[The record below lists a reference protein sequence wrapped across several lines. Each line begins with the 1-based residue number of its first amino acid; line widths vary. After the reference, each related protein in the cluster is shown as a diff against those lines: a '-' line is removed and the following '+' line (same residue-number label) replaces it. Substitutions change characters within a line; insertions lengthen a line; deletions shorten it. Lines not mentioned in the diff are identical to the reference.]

1 MIHSLKS
8 EEAVRFSPRAF
19 LALSCRSRLKSEES
33 VRFSPPPQPSPAS
46 GRGSHPS
53 CKYLRR
59 EEAKLPLPLAGE
71 GWGGGEKLC
80 VLFAF
85 ALQVLATPAFAQNA
99 PQVLAPPIVEP
110 IPPPIPVLEPRPFAW
125 RELAFDGPNS
135 IKIYDG
141 DAVNQ
146 DGQPVR
152 AWYAAID
159 YNDEALQARAI
170 LSHAKLGREP
180 ASALAQKNAA
190 LLAIN
195 GGYFDVKSVPSKTYS
210 LVLSE
215 GQILATNIIAATR
228 PNGRF
233 LLTRGAFG
241 IRADRTFDIA
251 WVAHFDNRIVA
262 FQTPTPNTY
271 AKPAPA
277 PRAEDGRVWDAMEAI
292 GGAPILIKDGEIRIS
307 NEAEAIPLDMTTVRH
322 PRTAIGWSGGR
333 RLTFFVCDGRQ
344 PLWSMGQTLP
354 ELADT
359 LRDLGC
365 VEALNLD
372 GGGSSTFVVDG
383 RALNRPG
390 DGRERN
396 VSSIFAIVKK

>member
-1 MIHSLKS
+1 MNKFT
-8 EEAVRFSPRAF
+8 RWAF
-19 LALSCRSRLKSEES
+19 L
-33 VRFSPPPQPSPAS
+33 
-46 GRGSHPS
+46 
-53 CKYLRR
+53 
-59 EEAKLPLPLAGE
+59 
-71 GWGGGEKLC
+71 
-80 VLFAF
+80 
-85 ALQVLATPAFAQNA
+85 ALQVLATPVFAQNA
-99 PQVLAPPIVEP
+99 PQVLAPPVVAPP
-110 IPPPIPVLEPRPFAW
+110 IPVPIPVLEPRPFVW

-135 IKIYDG
+135 IAIYEG

-159 YNDEALQARAI
+159 YNDEALKARAI
-170 LSHAKLGREP
+170 LSNAKLGREP
-180 ASALAQKNAA
+180 ASILAQKNAA
-190 LLAIN
+190 FLAIN
-195 GGYFDVKSVPSKTYS
+195 GGYFDMQSNPSKTYS

-215 GQILATNIIAATR
+215 GQILATNIVAATR

-251 WVAHFDNRIVA
+251 PVAHFDNRIVA
-262 FQTPTPNTY
+262 FQTPTPNSY

-277 PRAEDGRVWDAMEAI
+277 PQAKDGRVWDAVEAI
-292 GGAPILIKDGEIRIS
+292 GGAPILMKDGEIRIS

-322 PRTAIGWSGGR
+322 PRTAIGWSGGK
-333 RLTFFVCDGRQ
+333 RLIFFVCDGRQ
-344 PLWSMGQTLP
+344 PLWSMGMTLP
-354 ELADT
+354 ELAGT
-359 LRDLGC
+359 LRELGC

-372 GGGSSTFVVDG
+372 GGGSTTFVVQDKT
-383 RALNRPG
+383 LNRPS